1 MDKQLKASTR
11 HVDFDT
17 IMAYAAVTNDY
28 NPIHVDKAFAAKS
41 PMGGIIAHG
50 TMSVALIWQA
60 LRNTL
65 GADALNRVHLE
76 IRFVQPV
83 RIDDDV
89 TGGGELREGIR
100 PPVYDVWVRNGK
112 GQDVIKGTATM
123 ERPTSR
129 GPTSTR
135 SGAPTTSRWRNCMP
149 RSRAARSPTPG

>member
-1 MDKQLKASTR
+1 MQQPRLKPATK

-17 IMAYAAVTNDY
+17 IMKYAAVTNDY
-28 NPIHVDKAFAAKS
+28 NPIHVDKAFAEKS

-65 GADALNRVHLE
+65 GVDALNRVHLE

-89 TGGGELREGIR
+89 TGGGELRDGSER
-100 PPVYDVWVRNGK
+100 PVYDVWVRNGK
-112 GQDVIKGTATM
+112 GQNVITGTATVK
-123 ERPTSR
+123 PAK
-129 GPTSTR
+129 GNP
-135 SGAPTTSRWRNCMP
+135 
-149 RSRAARSPTPG
+149 

>member
-1 MDKQLKASTR
+1 MDKQLKASTK

-28 NPIHVDKAFAAKS
+28 NPIHVDKEFAARS

-60 LRNTL
+60 LKNTL
-65 GADALNRVHLE
+65 GVDALNRVHLE
-76 IRFVQPV
+76 IRVVQPV

-89 TGGGELREGIR
+89 TGGGELREGSQ

-112 GQDVIKGTATM
+112 GLDVIKGAATIK
-123 ERPTSR
+123 PAKAN
-129 GPTSTR
+129 P
-135 SGAPTTSRWRNCMP
+135 
-149 RSRAARSPTPG
+149 

>member
-1 MDKQLKASTR
+1 MDKQLKASTK

-28 NPIHVDKAFAAKS
+28 NPIHVDKEFAAKS

-76 IRFVQPV
+76 IRFVQRV

-89 TGGGELREGIR
+89 SGGGELREGSQ

-112 GQDVIKGTATM
+112 GQDVIKGTATVK
-123 ERPTSR
+123 PAK
-129 GPTSTR
+129 GNP
-135 SGAPTTSRWRNCMP
+135 
-149 RSRAARSPTPG
+149 

>member
-76 IRFVQPV
+76 I
-83 RIDDDV
+83 
-89 TGGGELREGIR
+89 
-100 PPVYDVWVRNGK
+100 
-112 GQDVIKGTATM
+112 ATDKSVAQLHA
-123 ERPTSR
+123 E
-129 GPTSTR
+129 
-135 SGAPTTSRWRNCMP
+135 ARW
-149 RSRAARSPTPG
+149 AHWPTPA

>member
-1 MDKQLKASTR
+1 MDKQLKASSK

-28 NPIHVDKAFAAKS
+28 NPIHVDKEFAAKS

-89 TGGGELREGIR
+89 AGGGELREGSQ

-112 GQDVIKGTATM
+112 GLDVIKGAATIK
-123 ERPTSR
+123 PAKAN
-129 GPTSTR
+129 P
-135 SGAPTTSRWRNCMP
+135 
-149 RSRAARSPTPG
+149 

>member
-1 MDKQLKASTR
+1 VNKQLKTSTK

-28 NPIHVDKAFAAKS
+28 NPIHVDKAFAATS

-60 LRNTL
+60 LKNTL
-65 GADALNRVHLE
+65 GIEALNRVHLE

-89 TGGGELREGIR
+89 TGGGELRDGTQ
-100 PPVYDVWVRNGK
+100 PPVYDVWVRNAK
-112 GQDVIKGTATM
+112 GQEVIKGTATVKP
-123 ERPTSR
+123 EKGNP
-129 GPTSTR
+129 
-135 SGAPTTSRWRNCMP
+135 
-149 RSRAARSPTPG
+149 